1 MAEQEMFLAC
11 QSLRYRLLQ
20 GTDRGNVDIGD
31 MAQVEH
37 HDTGL
42 AEQILDLGAEVVGVA
57 EEHDAL
63 QLQHDPE
70 MSGTPKDPDI
80 ALRPDAAG
88 EQRVAAVPP
97 PDQRTAHVDDADQA
111 GKGKPREPARR
122 SPPVRR
128 PRHYRAE
135 HPQGLP

>member
-1 MAEQEMFLAC
+1 MAEQEIFLAC

-20 GTDRGNVDIGD
+20 GTDRGNVDIGN

-63 QLQHDPE
+63 QLQDDPE
-70 MSGTPKDPDI
+70 MPGTPQDLDI

-88 EQRVAAVPP
+88 KQRVAAVPP
-97 PDQRTAHVDDADQA
+97 P
-111 GKGKPREPARR
+111 G
-122 SPPVRR
+122 RR
-128 PRHYRAE
+128 PAHFDE
-135 HPQGLP
+135 